1 VTSPLTLSA
10 IDRDQARFQARCGRR
25 TTPDLLWLETPTAS
39 IGLCD
44 MNLHRQ
50 IALFL
55 A

>member
-1 VTSPLTLSA
+1 MVTSPQTLSA
-10 IDRDQARFQARCGRR
+10 IDHDQTRCGRR

-44 MNLHRQ
+44 MHLHRQ
-50 IALFL
+50 ITLFL

>member
-1 VTSPLTLSA
+1 MVISPLALSA
-10 IDRDQARFQARCGRR
+10 IDRDQSPARAR
-25 TTPDLLWLETPTAS
+25 TTPDLLRLETPTAS